1 MRVWKSDNA
10 PATAGVRRIGASL
23 LLAASLLGAA
33 AAGAQK
39 DPAAAADDSVVQ
51 KLAHGEINWSK
62 KTVTAT
68 GSGAANLKDG
78 NVAQAR
84 LMAERAAK
92 MDALRNIVET
102 IQGIQVTGTRNAGD
116 IMSNGE
122 VKTRIQG
129 LAQGFKV
136 VDTKYYTD
144 GSVDVIVQM
153 PIDENLTNAL
163 VEKPKPGT
171 TKPRKVKSDGPVT
184 YSGLVVNARG
194 LGATPSIA
202 PRIVDEAGNEV
213 YGAQIVSEQ
222 GLQQGGIATYARSD
236 DLVAE
241 RAGNAPLAVKA
252 LRLAD
257 KSKTDIVIANGDA
270 DKLRDPGANLS
281 FLTQG
286 RVVILVD

>member
-1 MRVWKSDNA
+1 MLDMMKQNTTSPGHSRRHIF
-10 PATAGVRRIGASL
+10 GV
-23 LLAASLLGAA
+23 LAAALVFASAA
-33 AAGAQK
+33 SAQK
-39 DPAAAADDSVVQ
+39 DPASAADDSVVQ

-92 MDALRNIVET
+92 MDALRNIIET

-122 VKTRIQG
+122 VKTRIAG
-129 LAQGFKV
+129 MAQGYKV
-136 VDTKYYTD
+136 VDTKYYSD
-144 GSVDVIVQM
+144 GSVDVIIQM

-163 VEKPKPGT
+163 VEKPKGQ
-171 TKPRKVKSDGPVT
+171 KAPRKLNTDGAANFT
-184 YSGLVVNARG
+184 GLVINARG
-194 LGATPSIA
+194 LGVTPSIA
-202 PRIVDEAGNEV
+202 PRVVDETGAEI
-213 YGAQIVSEQ
+213 YSAQIVSEK
-222 GLQQGGIATYARSD
+222 GLQQGGIATYAKTED
-236 DLVAE
+236 VVAE
-241 RAGNAPLAVKA
+241 RAGGKPLAMKA

-257 KSKTDIVIANGDA
+257 KSKTDLVIANADA
-270 DKLRDPGANLS
+270 DKLRDPAANLS
-281 FLTQG
+281 FLAEG